1 MMVMAGRKLLVAG
14 AVSMAVG
21 SVVMMSGCEADM
33 SAPTRPRTRNVLAP
47 QNGAQQNAE
56 QREEEA
62 PARPVPQ
69 DRGGE
74 FPGQSKS
81 PSKAGASGDAQ
92 VATLSSV
99 NLPVTQFKTDFYKGM
114 IPHLPEKPPAHPTIG
129 SIPVAG
135 TGWRVQFWWGEN
147 LPMANYPHRDWPVST
162 TTYQAAQVK
171 HNPTYYWY
179 FQDFVPGANR
189 NVGTFAGD
197 YYSDL
202 YEVPWFYV
210 NTAILPVLMVIQE
223 PFTQVTTERLGA
235 DPIYFGYL
243 PPGPIVPS
251 PPPGEIK
258 WEYPFLTNGP
268 QTFNG
273 TGSMAPAT
281 TPTPGVE
288 TFPGSEMAPIPPTPG
303 LPVVPPPSDQGPGGV
318 MVTPQTNVQSMGT
331 QPTTQP

>member
-1 MMVMAGRKLLVAG
+1 MAIVRRTMVVAG
-14 AVSMAVG
+14 AVSFAVG
-21 SVVMMSGCEADM
+21 TAAMMTGCDADM
-33 SAPTRPRTRNVLAP
+33 SAPTRPRTRNVLGP
-47 QNGAQQNAE
+47 QNGGQQNAE

-62 PARPVPQ
+62 PARAVPQ

-74 FPGQSKS
+74 FPGQSKG
-81 PSKAGASGDAQ
+81 PAGGGKGEGR

-99 NLPVTQFKTDFYKGM
+99 NLPVTQFNTDFYKGM

-129 SIPVAG
+129 SVPVAG

-147 LPMANYPHRDWPVST
+147 LPMESYPHRNWPESQ

-171 HNPTYYWY
+171 HDPTYYWY
-179 FQDFVPGANR
+179 FQDFVPGANK

-210 NTAILPVLMVIQE
+210 NTAILPALMVIQE
-223 PFTQVTTERLGA
+223 PFSQVRTERLGA
-235 DPIYFGYL
+235 DPIYLGYL

-251 PPPGEIK
+251 PPPGEIT

-268 QTFNG
+268 QTFSG
-273 TGSMAPAT
+273 TSTMPAAT
-281 TPTPGVE
+281 TATPGMESV
-288 TFPGSEMAPIPPTPG
+288 PGAEMAPIPPTPG
-303 LPVVPPPSDQGPGGV
+303 LPVVPPPADEGPGV
-318 MVTPQTNVQSMGT
+318 LVTPQTNVQPAGT
-331 QPTTQP
+331 QPATQP